1 MLKSLAMI
9 AAVGLLLPA
18 GQPVR
23 PPAYPFKVG
32 ETLRYTATLGYL
44 PVGEASMAVT
54 GTARERGAET
64 FVFSAAGEGGPP
76 GLGVSYQMT
85 SWVGTDKF
93 TSRRFH
99 RRITQ
104 AGRVTDQRFLI
115 IPDSGRVRLE
125 GSPEVWGTAAEPLDE
140 LAFLYF
146 LRTTPLEVGRSLR
159 LVPLLP
165 HRLQPGARGG
175 RSGRETLSLPG
186 GRQVPCLALR
196 LTARNASTEVWLSD
210 DARRLPVQLRGQLP
224 FGQVT
229 LRLTADERMS
239 RGAEEQRFGA
249 TATLFR
255 HVCSPRR
262 FPPV

>member
-1 MLKSLAMI
+1 MVKSLALV
-9 AAVGLLLPA
+9 AAVALLQPA
-18 GQPVR
+18 RPPAR

-44 PVGEASMAVT
+44 PIGEASLAVT

-64 FVFSAAGEGGPP
+64 FVLSGSGEGGPP

-85 SWVGTDKF
+85 SWVGTEQF

-99 RRITQ
+99 RRVTQ
-104 AGRVTDQRFLI
+104 AGKVSDQRFVI
-115 IPDSGRVRLE
+115 IPDSGRVRIE
-125 GSPEVWGTAAEPLDE
+125 GRPEVWATTAEPLDE

-146 LRTTPLEVGRSLR
+146 LRTTTLEVGRSYAWSR
-159 LVPLLP
+159 YFHTGYNPIRV
-165 HRLQPGARGG
+165 QVV
-175 RSGRETLSLPG
+175 GRETLSLPG

-196 LTARNASTEVWLSD
+196 LTARNATSDIWLSD

-229 LRLTADERMS
+229 LRLTEVS
-239 RGAEEQRFGA
+239 GERGAGGGKRE
-249 TATLFR
+249 
-255 HVCSPRR
+255 P
-262 FPPV
+262 

>member
-9 AAVGLLLPA
+9 AAVAVLLPA
-18 GQPVR
+18 R

-44 PVGEASMAVT
+44 PVGEASLAVT

-125 GSPEVWGTAAEPLDE
+125 GSPEVWGTTAEPLDE

-146 LRTTPLEVGRSLR
+146 LRTTPLEVGRTYAWSRYFHTGYNPIRVEVL
-159 LVPLLP
+159 
-165 HRLQPGARGG
+165 
-175 RSGRETLSLPG
+175 GRETLSLPG
-186 GRQVPCLALR
+186 GRQTPCLALR

-229 LRLTADERMS
+229 LRLAAMT
-239 RGAEEQRFGA
+239 G
-249 TATLFR
+249 
-255 HVCSPRR
+255 
-262 FPPV
+262 

>member
-1 MLKSLAMI
+1 MLKSLATI
-9 AAVGLLLPA
+9 ALVGLLLPSGPA
-18 GQPVR
+18 AH

-54 GTARERGAET
+54 ATARERGAET

-125 GSPEVWGTAAEPLDE
+125 GSPEVWGTTAEPLDE

-146 LRTTPLEVGRSLR
+146 LRTTPLEVGRSYAWSR
-159 LVPLLP
+159 YFHTGYNPV
-165 HRLQPGARGG
+165 RVVVV
-175 RSGRETLSLPG
+175 GRETLSLPS

-229 LRLTADERMS
+229 LRLTS
-239 RGAEEQRFGA
+239 VSGEQ
-249 TATLFR
+249 
-255 HVCSPRR
+255 
-262 FPPV
+262 

>member
-9 AAVGLLLPA
+9 ALAGLVLPVRPPA
-18 GQPVR
+18 G

-44 PVGEASMAVT
+44 PIGEASLAVT
-54 GTARERGAET
+54 GMARERGAET
-64 FVFSAAGEGGPP
+64 FVLTAAGEGGPP

-85 SWVGTDKF
+85 SWVGTERF

-104 AGRVTDQRFLI
+104 AGKVTDQRFII
-115 IPDSGRVRLE
+115 IPDSGRVRQE
-125 GSPEVWGTAAEPLDE
+125 GRPEVWGTTAEPLDE

-146 LRTTPLEVGRSLR
+146 LRTTPLAVGRSYAWSRYFHTGYNPIRVQVL
-159 LVPLLP
+159 
-165 HRLQPGARGG
+165 
-175 RSGRETLSLPG
+175 GRETLGLPG

-229 LRLTADERMS
+229 LRL
-239 RGAEEQRFGA
+239 AEVGQAGGRAGGQ
-249 TATLFR
+249 
-255 HVCSPRR
+255 
-262 FPPV
+262 